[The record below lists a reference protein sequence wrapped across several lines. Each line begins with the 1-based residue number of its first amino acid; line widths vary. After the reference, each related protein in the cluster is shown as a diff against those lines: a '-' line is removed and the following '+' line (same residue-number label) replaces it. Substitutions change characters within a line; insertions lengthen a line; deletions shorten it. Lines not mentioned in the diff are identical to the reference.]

1 MDLGLFTLI
10 VTVCAVLYSFAS
22 KEIQYRFGNRK
33 EVDAINKEMR
43 IVTDKLKEA
52 QKRNDS
58 AQMEKLMHEQTQ
70 MMGKLTGTM
79 LGSFKAMGIVI
90 VLFLAITF
98 GLDQLNPTKSDDLIL
113 ALGDSGTLCDKV
125 AHDGVYTG
133 CYLVPSN
140 AVRGEWEA
148 HVIAREGTSEIGDNS
163 TRFLVGDGTRGSYSR
178 PAKNKPISI
187 SINKEVL
194 NPGEELKIT
203 ATFEQYKE
211 LRATIDSGTSF
222 YVDLP
227 ITIPF
232 FNVSRIHDVYWWFVL
247 VSLLS
252 SLLVI
257 PLVDKIVKIK
267 R

>member
-1 MDLGLFTLI
+1 MFTLI
-10 VTVCAVLYSFAS
+10 VTICAVLYAFGSR
-22 KEIQYRFGNRK
+22 EIQYRFGNRK
-33 EVDAINKEMR
+33 EVDAINKEMKLL
-43 IVTDKLKEA
+43 TEKLKEA

-58 AQMEKLMHEQTQ
+58 AQMDSIMKEQTQ

-79 LGSFKAMGIVI
+79 FGSFKAMGIVI

-98 GLDQLNPTKSDDLIL
+98 GLDQLNPTKGDDITL
-113 ALGDSGTLCDKV
+113 ALGDSGTLCDSV
-125 AHDGVYTG
+125 AQDGNYTG
-133 CYLVPSN
+133 CYTIPEN
-140 AVRGEWEA
+140 AVAGEWEA
-148 HVIAREGTSEIGDNS
+148 HVIAREGTSEIGDNA
-163 TRFLVGDGTRGSYSR
+163 THFLVSEGTLGSYSR
-178 PAKNKPISI
+178 PAKNKPIPLN
-187 SINKEVL
+187 INTKVVA
-194 NPGEELKIT
+194 PGNELRIN
-203 ATFEQYKE
+203 AAFEPYKD

-252 SLLVI
+252 SLLII
-257 PLVDKIVKIK
+257 PIVDKVTNKK